1 MLTNK
6 EDRLRAAYIKHN
18 LYVQSIVPKENL
30 LVWNVKDGWKPL
42 CDFLGKPVPDCPIPH
57 DNKTGD
63 SEFIEKM
70 FKESGAGKIAYE
82 HLKYNFSILLLK
94 IGLVTFVGYKQLR
107 YPGWTQ
113 SNISLLTNLTT
124 NYLQKL
130 SYSSK
135 V

>member
-63 SEFIEKM
+63 SEFIENL
-70 FKESGAGKIAYE
+70 FKESGVWKLALK
-82 HLKYNFSILLLK
+82 HLKYNVSMLLLK
-94 IGLVTFVGYKQLR
+94 IGLVTFIGYKQLR
-107 YPGWTQ
+107 YPGWIQ

-124 NYLQKL
+124 NYLQNL
-130 SYSSK
+130 SYGSK